1 MRIMV
6 SASEAD
12 SISLTPSQS
21 LRRQNLYAEADWKQS
36 RLNDD

>member
-12 SISLTPSQS
+12 SISLTPVS
-21 LRRQNLYAEADWKQS
+21 LYAARIYTPKQTGNS
-36 RLNDD
+36 HV